1 MSELFLTFAITDR
14 SRTREIITVYQE
26 QGVSVPMVMLG
37 KGTANSEI
45 LDIFGLDD
53 TEKTVCFAVAVDA
66 VWEKI
71 KRSLERRMHIDVPG
85 TGIAFTVPLA
95 SIGGKRE
102 LMFLTAGQEFEKG
115 EETHMKDTVY
125 SLLVVIA
132 NQGCSDMVMDA
143 AHKGGAGGGTVLRAK
158 GSGMEKAE
166 QFMGISLAAEKDV
179 IFIVTKT
186 EKKNEIMK
194 TIMNEAGVET
204 RAGSI
209 LFSLPVTDTAGLRL
223 TNDD

>member
-1 MSELFLTFAITDR
+1 
-14 SRTREIITVYQE
+14 
-26 QGVSVPMVMLG
+26 
-37 KGTANSEI
+37 
-45 LDIFGLDD
+45 
-53 TEKTVCFAVAVDA
+53 
-66 VWEKI
+66 
-71 KRSLERRMHIDVPG
+71 
-85 TGIAFTVPLA
+85 
-95 SIGGKRE
+95 
-102 LMFLTAGQEFEKG
+102 
-115 EETHMKDTVY
+115 MKDTEHA
-125 SLLVVIA
+125 LLVVIA
-132 NQGCSDMVMDA
+132 NQGYSDMVMDA
-143 AHKGGAGGGTVLRAK
+143 ARAAGAGGGTVLHAK